1 MNLTFGDDH
10 ASANAT
16 VHFPFGSTHVEAE
29 TAAQLASPAD
39 DGNVAPL
46 LKFSRSKCPS

>member
-10 ASANAT
+10 AIANAI
-16 VHFPFGSTHVEAE
+16 VHFPFGSTHVEAD

-39 DGNVAPL
+39 EGTVGPE
-46 LKFSRSKCPS
+46 LKLP

>member
-10 ASANAT
+10 ATANAM
-16 VHFPFGSTHVEAE
+16 VDFPFGSTHVEAD

-39 DGNVAPL
+39 EGKVAPL
-46 LKFSRSKCPS
+46 